1 MRALLLLMLFAC
13 SVTVTGHQPVASD
26 SEDVSQIV
34 ALENL
39 WTRAAAAKDLKVL
52 EIILDVA
59 FVSVDCDGRFRTKA
73 DVMKDVTPR
82 RGRLSEAM
90 VVRVFGDTA
99 IVTGTYEIDGGER
112 GKPFTRRDRFV
123 DTWRRKNGV
132 WVSIASLA
140 TPIGS

>member
-1 MRALLLLMLFAC
+1 MLLAC
-13 SVTVTGHQPVASD
+13 AVPAIGNQHVATD
-26 SEDVSQIV
+26 AEIESQII

-52 EIILDVA
+52 EIILDPS
-59 FVSVDCDGRFRTKA
+59 FVCVDSNGRFLTRA
-73 DVMKDVTPR
+73 ELMKEVTPR
-82 RGRLSEAM
+82 HGRLSEAM

-99 IVTGTYEIDGGER
+99 VVTGTYQIQGVER

-123 DTWRRKNGV
+123 DTWRRKKGA

-140 TPIGS
+140 TPIGT

>member
-1 MRALLLLMLFAC
+1 
-13 SVTVTGHQPVASD
+13 VASD
-26 SEDVSQIV
+26 SEVVSRIV

-39 WTRAAAAKDLKVL
+39 WTRAAKAKDLKVL
-52 EIILDVA
+52 EIILDAA
-59 FVSVDCDGRFRTKA
+59 FVCVDSDGRFRTKA
-73 DVMKDVTPR
+73 DVMKAVTLQH
-82 RGRLSEAM
+82 GRLLDAM

-99 IVTGTYEIDGGER
+99 VVTGTYQIEGAEQ
-112 GKPFTRRDRFV
+112 GKLFSRRDRFV